1 MKEYDSVASSISK
14 IDSFFTSGIYFVQ
27 ILTFILGMYLVFVK
41 ELTLPEMVSIWNIG
55 VGSIIYV
62 FIDLFPIVNYMIIQ
76 KTSIERIEKHIFFST
91 DMQFSGSFGII
102 SSFTL
107 YSDYCHIFF
116 TEEFKNCF
124 SLKKNFFSL
133 LEIEKFIF
141 MNDSFSFSFY
151 NNIIKNFK
159 DKNEITLPVSLVK
172 TYLNAN
178 DKYERFFDFEKYILK
193 KAVMDINTFT
203 DFSVTYEKIKESGK
217 LTNKIVSV
225 NFLINKARQPYTPY
239 DNTIYK
245 MLELVKDK
253 VSNPE
258 EIYRLFLLY
267 VAKRG
272 YKYVHDNVNYV
283 KDSFSEDLE
292 KNLKRAL
299 MLNLASDNLKLYVN
313 EFKRV
318 KSPIVLFYTLTRKL
332 NEIKRYYPKI
342 EELLRTSKL
351 KDIDSISYFKDNG
364 SFNFSNEYIKIFVRY
379 YSDKKSVIEIYLP
392 ENIIEKIESTPKV
405 TTYFQDK

>member
-1 MKEYDSVASSISK
+1 MD
-14 IDSFFTSGIYFVQ
+14 IYFSEKFTNLKNTINLKFSKKITKNEKNFFKLLFFRIASDSSFLEKAEIRFEELLS
-27 ILTFILGMYLVFVK
+27 ILEF
-41 ELTLPEMVSIWNIG
+41 PSIND
-55 VGSIIYV
+55 
-62 FIDLFPIVNYMIIQ
+62 FTPFFNAL
-76 KTSIERIEKHIFFST
+76 IEKHIFFST

-193 KAVMDINTFT
+193 KAILDINTFT
-203 DFSVTYEKIKESGK
+203 DFSIEYEKIKEHRK
-217 LTNKIVSV
+217 ATNKITSIS
-225 NFLINKARQPYTPY
+225 FYINKSKQSYKPF
-239 DNTIYK
+239 DNKIYK
-245 MLELVKDK
+245 MLEPIKEK
-253 VSNPE
+253 ISNPE
-258 EIYRLFLLY
+258 EIYHLFVLY
-267 VAKRG
+267 VSKRG
-272 YKYVHDNVNYV
+272 YKYVYDNINYAKNY
-283 KDSFSEDLE
+283 KDFE
-292 KNLKRAL
+292 KNLKKAL
-299 MLNLASDNLKLYVN
+299 MLNLASNKLKLFVN
-313 EFKRV
+313 VSKTV

-332 NEIKRYYPKI
+332 NKIKRHYPKI
-342 EELLRTSKL
+342 EELMHNFKLRN
-351 KDIDSISYFKDNG
+351 IDSISYFNDKD
-364 SFNFSNEYIKIFVRY
+364 SFEFSNKYIRIFVKY
-379 YSDKKSVIEIYLP
+379 YSSKKSIIEIYLP
-392 ENIIEKIESTPKV
+392 SNIIEKIKLEKEI
-405 TTYFQDK
+405 

>member
-1 MKEYDSVASSISK
+1 MD
-14 IDSFFTSGIYFVQ
+14 IYFSEKFINLKNTINLKFSKKITKNEKNFFKLLFFRIASDSSFLEKAEIRFEELLS
-27 ILTFILGMYLVFVK
+27 ILEF
-41 ELTLPEMVSIWNIG
+41 PSIND
-55 VGSIIYV
+55 
-62 FIDLFPIVNYMIIQ
+62 FTPFFNALM
-76 KTSIERIEKHIFFST
+76 EKHIFFSI

-193 KAVMDINTFT
+193 KAILDINTFT
-203 DFSVTYEKIKESGK
+203 DFSIEYEKIKEHK
-217 LTNKIVSV
+217 KATNKITSIS
-225 NFLINKARQPYTPY
+225 FYINKSKQSYKPF
-239 DNTIYK
+239 DNKIYK
-245 MLELVKDK
+245 MLELIKEK
-253 VSNPE
+253 ISNPE
-258 EIYRLFLLY
+258 EIYHLFVLY
-267 VAKRG
+267 VSKRG
-272 YKYVHDNVNYV
+272 YKYVYDNINYAKNS
-283 KDSFSEDLE
+283 KDFE
-292 KNLKRAL
+292 KNLKKAL
-299 MLNLASDNLKLYVN
+299 MLNLASNKLKLFVN
-313 EFKRV
+313 VSKTV

-332 NEIKRYYPKI
+332 NKIKRHYPKI
-342 EELLRTSKL
+342 EELMYNFKL
-351 KDIDSISYFKDNG
+351 KNIDSISYFNDND
-364 SFNFSNEYIKIFVRY
+364 SFEFSNKYIRIFVKY
-379 YSDKKSVIEIYLP
+379 YSSKKSIIEIYLP
-392 ENIIEKIESTPKV
+392 SNIIEKIKLENEI
-405 TTYFQDK
+405 